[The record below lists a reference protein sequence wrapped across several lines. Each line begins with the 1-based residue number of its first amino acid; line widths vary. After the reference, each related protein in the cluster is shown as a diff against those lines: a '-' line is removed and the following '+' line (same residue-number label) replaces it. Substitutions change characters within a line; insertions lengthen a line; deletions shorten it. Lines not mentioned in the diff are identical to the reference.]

1 MKFLKKLHLTLI
13 VLPIITIFF
22 ICIFIIT
29 FFQYIIDISIV
40 PKRNT

>member
-1 MKFLKKLHLTLI
+1 MKFLKKLHLFCI
-13 VLPIITIFF
+13 VLPIIAIFF

-40 PKRNT
+40 PKSNT